1 MKHEPTFSQGS
12 TTTQRSFEAIAYEA
26 PFLIEKL
33 LKDHIVE
40 TAQEGEALFTEV
52 KRYFVLGRSDVSR
65 IWQMHSLR
73 IDEVWH
79 QFVLFTR
86 QYMDFCERFFGCY
99 IPHSPGN
106 APETKMATTIE
117 TASFEQFRSR
127 YEALFG
133 APLPD
138 LWYDERNVTI
148 QRRIFNSHAGSLKLR
163 DDDGMVDLLNPGG
176 DVLLSANELARDALD
191 FVARTG
197 AFYVRELPGDLD
209 NDEKIA
215 LVATLVEHKLLRLA
229 S

>member
-1 MKHEPTFSQGS
+1 V
-12 TTTQRSFEAIAYEA
+12 TTASAERATAQCSSEAMAYEA

-40 TAQEGEALFTEV
+40 SAEEGEALFAEV
-52 KRYFVLGRSDVSR
+52 KRYFVLARSDVGK

-86 QYMDFCERFFGCY
+86 QYMDFCQRFFGGY
-99 IPHSPGN
+99 IPHNPGN
-106 APETKMATTIE
+106 APETKIAAAVE
-117 TASFEQFRSR
+117 TASFEQFRNR

-148 QRRIFNSHAGSLKLR
+148 RRRVINEHAGSLALR
-163 DDDGMVDLLNPGG
+163 DDDGMVDLLGPGG
-176 DVLLSANELARDALD
+176 DVLLSVNELARDALA

-209 NDEKIA
+209 DDEKIA
-215 LVATLVEHKLLRLA
+215 LVAALVESRLLRLA

>member
-1 MKHEPTFSQGS
+1 VTTGS
-12 TTTQRSFEAIAYEA
+12 AELATAQCFAEAMAYEA

-33 LKDHIVE
+33 QKDHIVE
-40 TAQEGEALFTEV
+40 NAKEGEALFAEV
-52 KRYFVLGRSDVSR
+52 KRYFVLARSDGSK

-73 IDEVWH
+73 IDDVWH

-86 QYMDFCERFFGCY
+86 QYMDFCQRFFGGY

-106 APETKMATTIE
+106 APETKIAAVVE
-117 TASFEQFRSR
+117 TASFEQFRNR

-133 APLPD
+133 TPLPD

-148 QRRIFNSHAGSLKLR
+148 RRRVINEHAGVLTLR
-163 DDDGMVDLLNPGG
+163 EDDGMVDLLRPDG
-176 DVLLSANELARDALD
+176 DLLFSINDFARDALT

-197 AFYVRELPGDLD
+197 AFYVRELPGELD
-209 NDEKIA
+209 DDEKIA
-215 LVATLVEHKLLRLA
+215 LVAALVENKLLRLA

>member
-1 MKHEPTFSQGS
+1 VTTGS
-12 TTTQRSFEAIAYEA
+12 VELAKAQCFAEAMAYEA

-33 LKDHIVE
+33 QKDHIVE
-40 TAQEGEALFTEV
+40 SVEEGEALFAEV
-52 KRYFVLGRSDVSR
+52 KRYFVLARSDGSK

-86 QYMDFCERFFGCY
+86 QYMDFCQRFFGGY

-106 APETKMATTIE
+106 APETKIAAVVE
-117 TASFEQFRSR
+117 TASFEQFRNR

-133 APLPD
+133 TPLPD

-148 QRRIFNSHAGSLKLR
+148 RRRVINEHAGVLTLR
-163 DDDGMVDLLNPGG
+163 EDDGMVDLLRPDG
-176 DVLLSANELARDALD
+176 DLLFSINDFARDALT

-197 AFYVRELPGDLD
+197 AFYVRELPGELD
-209 NDEKIA
+209 DDEKIA
-215 LVATLVEHKLLRLA
+215 LVAALVENKLLRLA